1 MAEKYYGING
11 YGYCAGNPIRLI
23 DAYGEEPIKPQAG
36 TVRGFV
42 NELSTSGTRS
52 GLKAGIE
59 AHDALLLFGD
69 TEWSLKTKRPMP
81 THTGKINTY
90 QNKYIYT
97 TEGGWI
103 DMAHFIFYAG
113 RAYKYKVNGV
123 KNPVAKAIHD
133 GYRQET
139 TDILFAP
146 YSAYSYE
153 DLPSD
158 KFGAEFGAIFFD
170 PNSKQTLG
178 EQIESYLNNV
188 LKACVSGKS
197 SGRYI

>member
-1 MAEKYYGING
+1 
-11 YGYCAGNPIRLI
+11 
-23 DAYGEEPIKPQAG
+23 
-36 TVRGFV
+36 
-42 NELSTSGTRS
+42 
-52 GLKAGIE
+52 
-59 AHDALLLFGD
+59 
-69 TEWSLKTKRPMP
+69 
-81 THTGKINTY
+81 
-90 QNKYIYT
+90 
-97 TEGGWI
+97 
-103 DMAHFIFYAG
+103 MAHFIFYAG

-188 LKACVSGKS
+188 LKATFPQNAPNYEMIPDFDSKS
-197 SGRYI
+197 SPTRRNITPKPIYSNYQL